1 MRPHR
6 LTVRTAGS
14 HPVNRSS
21 ILRGVTNKNIQRKL
35 DVFVCIRGWVGAG
48 ILVFE
53 TNHDYDDQIA
63 SMEYWRGNNS
73 KQRR

>member
-1 MRPHR
+1 
-6 LTVRTAGS
+6 
-14 HPVNRSS
+14 
-21 ILRGVTNKNIQRKL
+21 L
-35 DVFVCIRGWVGAG
+35 DVFVCIRGRVGAG

-53 TNHDYDDQIA
+53 TNHDYDDQIT